1 MASASTRVFDDITK
15 LLTNAAGAAQGAR
28 REIDTLLKTQ
38 VERVLNDL
46 EVVKREEFDAVK
58 AMATKAREENIA
70 LKQRIDELEGNA
82 KPALKAASKTPSKAA
97 TKKTVKK
104 TTK

>member
-1 MASASTRVFDDITK
+1 MASASNRVFDDITK
-15 LLTNAAGAAQGAR
+15 LLTNAAGAAHGAR

-38 VERVLNDL
+38 IERVLNDL
-46 EVVKREEFDAVK
+46 EIVKREEFDVVK

-70 LKQRIDELEGNA
+70 LKARIKELESAA
-82 KPALKAASKTPSKAA
+82 KSAKKAPSKTVAKKA
-97 TKKTVKK
+97 VKK

>member
-46 EVVKREEFDAVK
+46 EVVKREEFEVVK
-58 AMATKAREENIA
+58 AMAAKAREENIA
-70 LKQRIDELEGNA
+70 LKARLDALEGKSSPA
-82 KPALKAASKTPSKAA
+82 AKTAKKPAAKKA
-97 TKKTVKK
+97 VKK

>member
-46 EVVKREEFDAVK
+46 EVVKREEFEVVK
-58 AMATKAREENIA
+58 AMAAKAREENIA
-70 LKQRIDELEGNA
+70 LKARLDALEG
-82 KPALKAASKTPSKAA
+82 KSTPSAKT
-97 TKKTVKK
+97 TKKTPTKKAVKK

>member
-46 EVVKREEFDAVK
+46 EIVKREEFEVVK
-58 AMATKAREENIA
+58 AMAAKAREENIA
-70 LKQRIDELEGNA
+70 LKLRIDELEGTSKTTK
-82 KPALKAASKTPSKAA
+82 KPAA
-97 TKKTVKK
+97 KKSVKK

>member
-46 EVVKREEFDAVK
+46 EVVKRDEFEVVK
-58 AMATKAREENIA
+58 AMAAKAREENIA
-70 LKQRIDELEGNA
+70 LKQRIDELEGNT

-97 TKKTVKK
+97 AKKTVKK

>member
-1 MASASTRVFDDITK
+1 MTTSPNYSQTRR
-15 LLTNAAGAAQGAR
+15 AQPKARR

-46 EVVKREEFDAVK
+46 EIVKREEFDVVK
-58 AMATKAREENIA
+58 AMATKAREENIV
-70 LKQRIDELEGNA
+70 LKARIEELEGSSKTA
-82 KPALKAASKTPSKAA
+82 KKPAAKKA
-97 TKKTVKK
+97 VKK

>member
-28 REIDTLLKTQ
+28 REIDTLLQTQ

-46 EVVKREEFDAVK
+46 EIVKREEFDVVK

-70 LKQRIDELEGNA
+70 LKARIEELEGS
-82 KPALKAASKTPSKAA
+82 SKA
-97 TKKTVKK
+97 TKKPAAKKVVKK

>member
-46 EVVKREEFDAVK
+46 EVVKREEFEVVK
-58 AMATKAREENIA
+58 AMAAKAREENIA
-70 LKQRIDELEGNA
+70 LKARLDALEGKSTPVA
-82 KPALKAASKTPSKAA
+82 KTAKKMP
-97 TKKTVKK
+97 TKKAVKK